1 MDITTHPLYTRSR
14 FRFWHMKLLAQEEQ
28 IWISPET
35 SPSQLRWSKFGR
47 QFSLLILHKLSINP
61 HKSKKINLVISVDSK
76 LSFLRGLSRYQE
88 NLIEIIKN
96 LRGNSWTYKDIS
108 EYLVSKGYRS
118 SRGKDLSP
126 KLVERMYKKYLKK
139 IERENN
145 IEVYLDKTSIK

>member
-1 MDITTHPLYTRSR
+1 MTNPEISR
-14 FRFWHMKLLAQEEQ
+14 
-28 IWISPET
+28 
-35 SPSQLRWSKFGR
+35 SQLQWSKFKPIVTSR
-47 QFSLLILHKLSINP
+47 LLHELSINP
-61 HKSKKINLVISVDSK
+61 HKVKNLNLNISVEIK

-118 SRGKDLSP
+118 SRGKDLNP

-145 IEVYLDKTSIK
+145 IEIYLDKTSIK